1 MSHQIARQNPNLMT
15 DNKSLENVAKFRYSR
30 TEVTNQNCIYKGTK
44 RILNSG
50 NACYLPV
57 KNPLSSH
64 LLFKNLKIIYTRV
77 LSVLLYGCET
87 WSLTLR
93 KEQIEVFEK
102 RVLKRIF
109 GPKREETAGGQRRL
123 HNEELVR
130 VMKSW
135 RMRWARQVE
144 SMGEIRNTY
153 KIFFGK
159 PREKRPFRRPKCGVG
174 GCGLDASASGQGPV
188 PGSCEQGMKPP
199 CSIKGGKLAD

>member
-109 GPKREETAGGQRRL
+109 GTKRGQVAMDWRRL
-123 HNEELVR
+123 HNEELRDLYASECMRLLLYCDLHEVEVFKDKQIHNFSSMVCAMVR
-130 VMKSW
+130 AKNNVFRPVM
-135 RMRWARQVE
+135 
-144 SMGEIRNTY
+144 
-153 KIFFGK
+153 
-159 PREKRPFRRPKCGVG
+159 
-174 GCGLDASASGQGPV
+174 
-188 PGSCEQGMKPP
+188 
-199 CSIKGGKLAD
+199 